1 MKKRLGGIL
10 LITALTIIPLFGC
23 GQLKQQKSEYDIDEF
38 GAIYEETEKK
48 FNKETEYLTQEEKLG
63 DEGRAIYKKCS
74 KETGLPYNKEITLR
88 GKKKNSVISFQIS
101 SSNEEYSIFCFFDTK
116 MQNKSIFIE
125 EGENILVKG
134 IFSDVDN
141 GYGVLSN
148 VEILSPEKIDDTYT
162 NNVKE
167 ILDDYDSIDGTSVI
181 QGEVA
186 LVQTLDEFE
195 NAMNLME
202 DTVTYTP
209 SDLYDDTVVTITG
222 AEGKNISFMYDQEVL
237 GSVETGDKIA
247 VSGSVEDLM
256 SLQMAD
262 GSTNVFW
269 GLLGNVYEIY
279 RFE

>member
-1 MKKRLGGIL
+1 M
-10 LITALTIIPLFGC
+10 
-23 GQLKQQKSEYDIDEF
+23 
-38 GAIYEETEKK
+38 
-48 FNKETEYLTQEEKLG
+48 
-63 DEGRAIYKKCS
+63 
-74 KETGLPYNKEITLR
+74 R